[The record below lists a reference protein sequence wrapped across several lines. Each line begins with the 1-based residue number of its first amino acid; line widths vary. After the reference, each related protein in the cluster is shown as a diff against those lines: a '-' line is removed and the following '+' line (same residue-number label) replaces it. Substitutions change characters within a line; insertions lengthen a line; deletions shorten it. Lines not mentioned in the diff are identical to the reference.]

1 MQSEFEVESEAN
13 RERLGLL
20 SLNNGLEVEASDESS
35 GHSAVVLVLQQ
46 SIDPT
51 VLINLEL
58 AASCVVELVGNAES
72 RLNLLCVPVVS
83 EDRANSLG

>member
-1 MQSEFEVESEAN
+1 LQSEFEVESEAN

-20 SLNNGLEVEASDESS
+20 SLNDGLEVEASDKSS

-46 SIDPT
+46 SIDLT

-58 AASCVVELVGNAES
+58 ATGRVVELVGNSES
-72 RLNLLCVPVVS
+72 RLNLLGVPVVS
-83 EDRANSLG
+83 EDGADSLG